1 MFKKEFIKKL
11 KKELKALPA
20 AETNRAL
27 DYYSELI
34 DDRMESGSTEEAAI
48 SAMGDIGAIAANIKA
63 DAIERGVPLKK
74 NSHTAGW
81 AVLTIL
87 LITVSICALA
97 FCAWAFIT
105 KVLGEDLSFAK
116 VEWTEHTAVCDISK
130 NGSITVDLTRSDI
143 LYGLSDD
150 DKVHITYYDC
160 DRVKVELEHDENSIS
175 MIQKGRLM
183 WLYEM
188 FGSNDK
194 RQAKVLIPAGFEG
207 LIKSTVTTGETRV
220 DHLICPVAKT
230 EFHSTTGDFI
240 VYDSSMH
247 DVTFTM
253 TTGDLILGRCTV
265 AGGDLN
271 VKGTT
276 GGVDIDQTGCGD
288 LTIDMTTGDIKLKT
302 IIATNIEVGVT
313 TAGIILNESTAGSVY
328 LHTTTGSIAI
338 DRLTANDIKL
348 TSTTGSISG
357 TLEGSITDYT
367 IESHVTTG
375 HNSLPESFGSGAKK
389 LFVKATTGDISVTFT
404 ENN

>member
-130 NGSITVDLTRSDI
+130 DGSITVDLTRSDI
-143 LYGLSDD
+143 FYGLSDD

-207 LIKSTVTTGETRV
+207 QIMSTVTTGETRV
-220 DHLICPVAKT
+220 DHLIIPAGRA
-230 EFHSTTGDFI
+230 ELHSTTGDFI
-240 VYDSSMH
+240 IYDSLINNALI
-247 DVTFTM
+247 TM
-253 TTGDLILGRCTV
+253 TTGDLILGRCSLS
-265 AGGDLN
+265 GNLEI
-271 VKGTT
+271 KGTT
-276 GGVDIDQTGCGD
+276 GAADLESLTCGD

-302 IIATNIEVGVT
+302 VIATNIEVGAT
-313 TAGIILNESTAGSVY
+313 TAGIIMNESTAGSVY